1 MAVNL
6 SFIGGAGWQFFDD
19 NGDPLSGGKIYTYAA
34 GTTTPLTTYTSRDA
48 TTPNANP
55 IILDAA
61 GRTPQQIWATEGS
74 LYKYVV
80 RTSSDVLIRTWDNIG
95 GSVVASDL
103 ATILAAPTGATQIG
117 FTGFKGQ
124 VGTVADIADNDGSN
138 WIGFAFTGGTA
149 RSIQD
154 KLQESVSPEDFGAI
168 GNGVVDD
175 SPSVI
180 AALQYSSDTGV
191 PFVARGAATYRMA
204 TQSTVNRT
212 NGKAMTIDWA
222 GATVVCDE
230 TSGVVFVGPSTAYLN
245 TTLATEID
253 RDDSFIHLTSVAGI
267 VKGDLIEILSPALTN
282 GTVSTYH
289 YYVVNEIDGNDV
301 YIEGTTVADVKNQQ
315 IIDSGQTGSIT
326 VSAYKL
332 APLTVMKNATFQMV
346 NTTGSSYFCAYF
358 RWHSNVI
365 VSNITFTG
373 KGRFQLGCDYT
384 GRVDVGNCTFRD
396 FGYVEKNSGYANL
409 PSAPSGL
416 SFGYGLLITRV
427 WQTLFHD
434 CVGLR
439 GWHTVDLARGAMK
452 SLVSNCSFSR
462 NSFGVSTHEGSWYA
476 EVRGCMFDGNNGVYL
491 IRSAYGVVEGC
502 HFKGLSENAIVYGD
516 QMIDVRISNN
526 KFEFNPGVANVFS
539 AIYQGNV
546 FVPSAPEAG
555 AVSTGFGRVFECVGN
570 TIVGQC
576 RCYAGF
582 HDSSQGRLVIANNQ
596 MFDGAGFTVIFAA
609 KQTQIS
615 NNTFSDIS
623 GQIAMTLSVGSGNPS
638 IVCTANMHTGGADV
652 YAASALIAL
661 DGSNSPVIHLENNS
675 TLTQYLLRFNSNL
688 TVKSVVNCA
697 GRSERLFLNPGTVS
711 NAINNYY
718 VTSISDGVTTI
729 TKNVNNQALV

>member
-19 NGDPLSGGKIYTYAA
+19 NGDMLSGGKIYTYAA

-95 GSVVASDL
+95 GSAVASDL

-168 GNGVVDD
+168 GDGVVDD

-267 VKGDLIEILSPALTN
+267 VKGDLIEVLSPALTN

-289 YYVVNEIDGNDV
+289 YYVVNELDGNDV

-326 VSAYKL
+326 VAAYKM
-332 APLTVMKNATFQMV
+332 APLTVMKNATFQMI

-365 VSNITFTG
+365 VNNITFTG

-384 GRVDVGNCTFRD
+384 GQVDVGNCTFRD
-396 FGYVEKNSGYANL
+396 FGYVEKNSGYGNL
-409 PSAPSGL
+409 PSAPGGL

-439 GWHTVDLARGAMK
+439 GWHTVDFARGAMK
-452 SLVSNCSFSR
+452 SLVSDCSFSR

-491 IRSAYGVVEGC
+491 VRAAYGVVEGC

-516 QMIDVRISNN
+516 GMIDVRISNN
-526 KFEFNPGVANVFS
+526 KFEFNPNVANVFS
-539 AIYQGNV
+539 AIYQGSI
-546 FVPSAPEAG
+546 FIPSAPEAG
-555 AVSTGFGRVFECVGN
+555 VVSTGFVRTFECVGN

-582 HDSSQGRLVIANNQ
+582 SDSSSGNLVVANNRI
-596 MFDGAGFTVIFAA
+596 FSGANFTGIFCG

-615 NNTFSDIS
+615 GNTFSDITN
-623 GQIAMTLSVGSGNPS
+623 QFAMNVFAGSGNPS
-638 IVCTANMHTGGADV
+638 IVIAANNHTGGTTPF
-652 YAASALIAL
+652 AASALVAL
-661 DGSNSPVIHLENNS
+661 SGSNSPVIHLENNS
-675 TLTQYLLRFNSNL
+675 TLTQYILRFDSNL
-688 TVKSVVNCA
+688 TVKSVVNCVA
-697 GRSERLFLNPGTVS
+697 RAERLFLNAGTVT

-718 VTSISDGVTTI
+718 VIGIASTTTVT
-729 TKNVNNQALV
+729 NSVNNQALT